1 MQSALQTIGDYA
13 FENCTSLTEIT
24 IPSEVTTIE
33 GNAFGGCMNL
43 QTVIF
48 AEGSKLQTIGDNAFE
63 NCTSLTEIT
72 IPSEV
77 TTIEG
82 NAFGGCMNL
91 QTVIFAE
98 GSKLQTIGDNA
109 FENCTSLTEITI
121 PSEVTTIR
129 EDLFRGCENLQ
140 TIILPTGL
148 KEIGY
153 GFEYLNAFVFYL
165 GDSQSWSQIDGGN
178 YFVLNVYF
186 YSESQ
191 PEDDGNYW
199 RYVNGKPVAWSWGD
213 IKTFR
218 FITNNGTQLSEITG
232 YVLYELPVPVSTGK
246 IFAGWYDNASL
257 SGSPVSTPYY
267 NSEKTTLYA
276 AWVEQGQ
283 QSEGLE
289 IKNGVIVGI
298 GTCKDTVLQI
308 AMPVADRAFSNC
320 SQITEVYFY
329 DGCTRLGN
337 NAFERCQ
344 KLEKVYFYQSF
355 VPQIGA
361 DLFSSTWDDSEF
373 RVYVPADLI
382 TQYQNVKDTYWQNSI
397 ITAGK
402 IETFENNL

>member
-1 MQSALQTIGDYA
+1 MQTIGDYA

-43 QTVIF
+43 QTV
-48 AEGSKLQTIGDNAFE
+48 
-63 NCTSLTEIT
+63 
-72 IPSEV
+72 
-77 TTIEG
+77 
-82 NAFGGCMNL
+82 FGGCMNL